1 MRSNKFS
8 KLLLVEGND
17 DKHVL
22 YALCK
27 HFNIKH
33 NFDVI
38 DCKGIESLLLQI
50 PVRFKQSGVDTIGI
64 IVDADLD
71 LSSRWQQIHGIL
83 KNIFPNLPIKLPE
96 EGLIFKN
103 EDFSVGVWLMP
114 NNTIPG
120 MLEDFIKFLIPN
132 EDQLFSEIKE
142 FLNQLEEKE
151 INQYKKIHRSKA
163 EIHSWLAIQSDP
175 GTPLG
180 LSITKRYLTIEKEE
194 CKNLVNWLIQLFA

>member
-17 DKHVL
+17 DKHVI
-22 YALCK
+22 YALCN
-27 HFNIKH
+27 HFNVNH

-38 DCKGIESLLLQI
+38 DCKGIENLMLQI
-50 PVRFKQSGVDTIGI
+50 PVRFKQSGIDTIGI

-83 KNIFPNLPIKLPE
+83 KNIFPELPNKLPK

-103 EDFSVGVWLMP
+103 ENFSVGVWLMP
-114 NNTIPG
+114 NNVIPG

-132 EDQLFSEIKE
+132 DDEQFPEIKNFLDQL
-142 FLNQLEEKE
+142 EKNG
-151 INQYKKIHRSKA
+151 INGYKKIHRSKA
-163 EIHSWLAIQSDP
+163 EIHSWLAVQSDP

-180 LSITKRYLTIEKEE
+180 LGITKRYLTIEEDE
-194 CKNLVNWLIQLFA
+194 CKNLVQWLIQLFA